1 MKSDTILIICIHGT
15 YGRHDDLYGALL
27 TANAALAKGL
37 RVTIFFIEEGVF
49 ACNKNQNPLKIGLPN
64 NIGELND
71 FLELGGRLIIDKTS
85 IDERGIKINDMIDGA
100 EIIQITDIDDIIK
113 NHNVSLTF

>member
-1 MKSDTILIICIHGT
+1 MKSDTILIICTHGT

-37 RVTIFFIEEGVF
+37 MVTIFLVEEGVF
-49 ACNKNQNPLKIGLPN
+49 VCNKNQNPSKIGLTN
-64 NIGELND
+64 NIDELND

-85 IDERGIKINDMIDGA
+85 IEERGIKKDDMIDGA
-100 EIIQITDIDDIIK
+100 EIIQIKNIDDAIK
-113 NHNVSLTF
+113 NHTVSLTF